1 MSPVANIKD
10 IGKGSE
16 SGTPDQDHAP
26 LRRTRTP
33 SDLKWTVNELAAVKG
48 EIEHIDQEVARLKQR
63 RERLMRMAKALS
75 AVTQLIAAEVHPAA
89 VEPVH
94 AHTRYGGRGNLRK
107 YLRETLKAAHPGAV
121 PTSVLADGAE
131 QVFGLRFSSCQERAR
146 FADNNLGN
154 ALRRM
159 CARGEVERL
168 HDYAGLPTMSGV
180 WRWKTPTPS
189 LDELRKDEAMAGQ
202 LREDGSWR

>member
-1 MSPVANIKD
+1 MSPVSNIKD
-10 IGKGSE
+10 IGRGSE

-33 SDLKWTVNELAAVKG
+33 SDLKWTANELAAVKG
-48 EIEHIDQEVARLKQR
+48 EIEHIDQEMVRLKQR
-63 RERLMRMAKALS
+63 QARLMRMAKALS
-75 AVTQLIAAEVHPAA
+75 AVTQLIAAKVHPAA
-89 VEPVH
+89 VEPIR

-107 YLRETLKAAHPGAV
+107 YLRETLQAAHPGAV
-121 PTSVLADGAE
+121 PTSVLVEGAV

-168 HDYAGLPTMSGV
+168 HDYAGLPAMSGV

-189 LDELRKDEAMAGQ
+189 LDELRKEEAAVRQ
-202 LREDGSWR
+202 HREDGSWR

>member
-1 MSPVANIKD
+1 MNLESLNEAARPGEVPVL
-10 IGKGSE
+10 
-16 SGTPDQDHAP
+16 PF
-26 LRRTRTP
+26 RTRTP
-33 SDLKWTVNELAAVKG
+33 SDIKWTVNELAAVKG
-48 EIEHIDQEVARLKQR
+48 EIEHIDREVTRLKQR
-63 RERLMRMAKALS
+63 RARLMRMAKALS
-75 AVTQLIAAEVHPAA
+75 TVTQVIAVEVVPAA

-121 PTSVLADGAE
+121 PTNVLAEGAV

-159 CARGEVERL
+159 CAQGEVERL
-168 HDYAGLPTMSGV
+168 HDYAGLPTMPGV
-180 WRWKTPTPS
+180 WRWKVPTPS
-189 LDELRKDEAMAGQ
+189 LDELRKEETVAGQ
-202 LREDGSWR
+202 HRDEGA

>member
-1 MSPVANIKD
+1 MSPVPNIKD
-10 IGKGSE
+10 IGRGNE
-16 SGTPDQDHAP
+16 SGTLDQDDVP

-48 EIEHIDQEVARLKQR
+48 EIEHIDREMARLKQR
-63 RERLMRMAKALS
+63 RARLMRMAKALS
-75 AVTQLIAAEVHPAA
+75 TVTQVIAAEVHPAA

-121 PTSVLADGAE
+121 PTNVLADGAV

-180 WRWKTPTPS
+180 WRWKAPTPS
-189 LDELRKDEAMAGQ
+189 LDELRKDEAVAGQ
-202 LREDGSWR
+202 HREDGSWR

>member
-1 MSPVANIKD
+1 MSPVPNIKD
-10 IGKGSE
+10 IGRGNE
-16 SGTPDQDHAP
+16 SGTLDQDDVP

-48 EIEHIDQEVARLKQR
+48 EIEHIDREVTRLKQR
-63 RERLMRMAKALS
+63 RAQLMRMAKALS
-75 AVTQLIAAEVHPAA
+75 TVSQVIAAEVHPAA
-89 VEPVH
+89 VAPVH

-107 YLRETLKAAHPGAV
+107 YLRETLKAAYPGAV
-121 PTSVLADGAE
+121 PTNVLADGAV

-189 LDELRKDEAMAGQ
+189 LDELRKEEAVAGQ
-202 LREDGSWR
+202 HRRDASWR

>member
-1 MSPVANIKD
+1 MNLESLNEAARPGEAPV
-10 IGKGSE
+10 
-16 SGTPDQDHAP
+16 PH
-26 LRRTRTP
+26 LRTRTP

-48 EIEHIDQEVARLKQR
+48 EIEHIDREVTRLKQR
-63 RERLMRMAKALS
+63 RARLMRMAKSLS
-75 AVTQLIAAEVHPAA
+75 TVTQVIAAEVHPAA

-121 PTSVLADGAE
+121 PARVLTEGAV
-131 QVFGLRFSSCQERAR
+131 QVFGLRFSSCQEKAR

-180 WRWKTPTPS
+180 WRWKVPTPS
-189 LDELRKDEAMAGQ
+189 LDELRKEETAAGQ
-202 LREDGSWR
+202 HREEASWR